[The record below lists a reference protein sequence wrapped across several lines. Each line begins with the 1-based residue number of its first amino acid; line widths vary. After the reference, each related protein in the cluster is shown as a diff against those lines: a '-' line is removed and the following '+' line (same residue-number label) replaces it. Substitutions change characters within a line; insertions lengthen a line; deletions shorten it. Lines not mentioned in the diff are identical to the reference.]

1 MALSLDSYPNFYRY
15 LGQNVGSELLSNIPL
30 LAQHVSP
37 KTYTKGTVIVQKGQV
52 SPYAYFVEKG
62 LLRLYA
68 LDEQGKEHILQF
80 APEFW
85 WLSDRNNLC
94 NQVASDYYIDALE
107 DTTVL
112 LINHDF
118 IVQACRVSPA
128 FRQFHEDLLQRHI
141 NQLYRRIYSLI
152 GTSAKERYLDFLG
165 RYPDLTQRVPQW
177 MIASYLGITPEG
189 LSRVRRGIAKTNQFL
204 T

>member
-1 MALSLDSYPNFYRY
+1 MTLTADRYPNFYHY
-15 LGQNVGSELLSNIPL
+15 LGQNTGSGLLTEMPL
-30 LAQHVSP
+30 LAPYVSP
-37 KTYTKGTVIVQKGQV
+37 KTYAKGTIILQKGQV

-68 LDEQGKEHILQF
+68 LDAQGKEHILQF

-94 NQVASDYYIDALE
+94 NQVASDYYVDALE

-118 IVQACRVSPA
+118 IVQACQISPT

-141 NQLYRRIYSLI
+141 NQLYKRILLLI
-152 GTSAKERYLDFLG
+152 GTTAKERYLDFLT

-189 LSRVRRGIAKTNQFL
+189 LSRVRRGMSQN
-204 T
+204 